1 MEAQLDS
8 LYQKEIVREGQNTT
22 GNSLRTKKGGS
33 YSEKWIMKKYAKY
46 GISIIRFKV
55 EFIVSFWSEK

>member
-1 MEAQLDS
+1 MEARLDS

-33 YSEKWIMKKYAKY
+33 YSEK
-46 GISIIRFKV
+46 
-55 EFIVSFWSEK
+55 